1 MHRYHAA
8 GDLDAFLRK
17 QDDVNH
23 EYANTDCPGIDNPA
37 SQEIFPIIHTLLS
50 IPFSL
55 LGNLPRL
62 TGLLP
67 ISRYQQKLI
76 TMSSEIIRLWW
87 WDPSPDMKENLREI
101 HHTKIRQ
108 PEPKPKPIH
117 LISTTFS
124 TAKPIVTYGTSTAHS
139 SRCTPH
145 HDARSVELPSGQIL
159 FDATPSVSLDRDGL
173 LLSPAADE
181 LTSKGPVTSWLV
193 ASASG
198 AWDLPTAEGADS
210 VRRKVMV

>member
-1 MHRYHAA
+1 
-8 GDLDAFLRK
+8 
-17 QDDVNH
+17 
-23 EYANTDCPGIDNPA
+23 
-37 SQEIFPIIHTLLS
+37 
-50 IPFSL
+50 
-55 LGNLPRL
+55 
-62 TGLLP
+62 
-67 ISRYQQKLI
+67 
-76 TMSSEIIRLWW
+76 
-87 WDPSPDMKENLREI
+87 MKENLREI
-101 HHTKIRQ
+101 HRTKIRQ

-181 LTSKGPVTSWLV
+181 LTSKGRVTSWLV

-210 VRRKVMV
+210 DEIDEDEDEKSEIHSLPFDVKSWYEKVAYCEPEPILPLIPTPFKRGIIGSYSVNDILMIKGLIHPLVYVDFLDLSAFSVT